1 MKGFM
6 TAVMAAFSLL
16 LIAGVAGAG
25 EKPAQ
30 GRQQT
35 SVTKGRLVTATATV
49 VAVDQAK
56 RIVTLKDPEGNI
68 SDFKVGEDVRNLAQ
82 VKAGDVVTLKY
93 YQSIMIELMKH
104 GKGMEGMQTKTSME
118 RAGTGEKPHGVV
130 GGQVT
135 VTAKITAI
143 NKKDQTVSLK
153 GPAGKTVVVKAENPK
168 NLELIKV
175 GDEVMITYTEA
186 VAISVAGAQKPH

>member
-16 LIAGVAGAG
+16 LLAGVAGAK
-25 EKPAQ
+25 EKPPQ
-30 GRQQT
+30 GQQQT

-56 RIVTLKDPEGNI
+56 RIVTLKGPEGNI
-68 SDFKVGEDVRNLAQ
+68 SDFKVGDDVRNLAQ

-104 GKGMEGMQTKTSME
+104 AKGTEGMQTKTSME
-118 RAGTGEKPHGVV
+118 RARTGEKPHGVV

-135 VTAKITAI
+135 ITAKITAI
-143 NKKDQTVSLK
+143 NKKDQTVSMK

-186 VAISVAGAQKPH
+186 VAISVAGAKK